1 MEFERSVIFRVTVVP
16 KNILPGSLGTQSQTV
31 FAM

>member
-1 MEFERSVIFRVTVVP
+1 MEFEHSVIFRVKVIP
-16 KNILPGSLGTQSQTV
+16 RNILPGSLGTQSQTV